1 MVLFGKRAVACRDL
15 EFCCAEGGRWDLR
28 RYFSCRF
35 ALSLTAASVFVSVQG
50 GDARSFVRSLV
61 GSEARTTDTRPG
73 RKRQREEKIDRRG
86 RRRSIVH
93 AIIGFIFN
101 YALQAA

>member
-35 ALSLTAASVFVSVQG
+35 ALSLTAASVFVQG

-61 GSEARTTDTRPG
+61 GSEARTTDRVE
-73 RKRQREEKIDRRG
+73 RDREREEKIDRRG